1 MVVWRRARAA
11 TSASNVTG
19 AGWEDNA
26 SFLEFYMDL
35 LRKQRPGHVYL
46 VGTGPGDP
54 ELLTLK
60 ALHAMQTAD
69 VVLYDR
75 LVSPEILAHV
85 GARALMVYVGKQRGF
100 HTRTQAE
107 IHELLLGFAGQGAR
121 VLGIPLTHRGLA
133 TAVTFATGHARDGEL
148 SGRVAD
154 AARDPDATLVVYMG
168 LGTLRALRDA
178 LVVRGTDPRT
188 PAAAVERGTTPDQ
201 RAVFAPLGALPDAV
215 ERAGLQSP
223 TLLVIGAVVSVAPG
237 WEAALAS
244 PDGTALLE
252 GLEAA
257 RDGPSEAS
265 GDGSSDLSLPLP
277 MQAVAH

>member
-1 MVVWRRARAA
+1 M
-11 TSASNVTG
+11 
-19 AGWEDNA
+19 
-26 SFLEFYMDL
+26 
-35 LRKQRPGHVYL
+35 
-46 VGTGPGDP
+46 GTGPGDP

-60 ALHAMQTAD
+60 ALRAMQTAD

-100 HTRTQAE
+100 HTRTQEE

-121 VLGIPLTHRGLA
+121 VVRLKGGDPYIFGRGGEEAAALRARGHRVTAVPGVTAAAGIGAELGIPLTHRGLA

-188 PAAAVERGTTPDQ
+188 PAAAVERGTTPEQ
-201 RAVFAPLGALPDAV
+201 RAVFAPLDALPDAV

-223 TLLVIGAVVSVAPG
+223 TLLVIGPVVSVAPG

-244 PDGTALLE
+244 PDDTALLE

-265 GDGSSDLSLPLP
+265 DDGLTDVGLPLP
-277 MQAVAH
+277 TQAVAR